1 MSSNRS
7 QKCPVLAQKDDF
19 FAEKREFR
27 RELTGT
33 ESLENKLFRRM
44 QYFYRRELGT
54 YLSHFSGK
62 WASPAVDSQKKKG
75 EIHEKKEQIS
85 PLLQALS
92 AGYNQG
98 SVLQNLQY
106 QQENRCPFTGQR
118 PDPMHQQWKEN
129 TKV

>member
-1 MSSNRS
+1 
-7 QKCPVLAQKDDF
+7 LAQKDGF

-33 ESLENKLFRRM
+33 ESVENKLFRRM

-54 YLSHFSGK
+54 YLSHFSKK
-62 WASPAVDSQKKKG
+62 WASPAVDSQKRKG

-85 PLLQALS
+85 ASLQALS

-106 QQENRCPFTGQR
+106 QQENRCPFARQR
-118 PDPMHQQWKEN
+118 IGPLHQQREEN
-129 TKV
+129 TEV